1 MGLPTDPVAT
11 GTSHAG
17 GGRKTEALT
26 FIAEY
31 LLREGRSPGMD
42 EIGAALGVGR
52 SRARALVD
60 ALTFE
65 GKVKRD
71 RGSQRGISVPG
82 IEREILIAAL
92 RQHGFVVNEDFN
104 GLGSVV
110 PLPKAYPPLVAII
123 EHIPDRDDRNDHAE
137 RRQA

>member
-1 MGLPTDPVAT
+1 MGLPTDESVAS
-11 GTSHAG
+11 TSHAG
-17 GGRKTEALT
+17 GGRKAEALT
-26 FIAEY
+26 YIVQY
-31 LLREGRSPGMD
+31 LLREGRSPGME
-42 EIGAALGVGR
+42 EIGLALGVGK

-60 ALTFE
+60 ALTAE
-65 GKVKRD
+65 GKVTRA

-82 IEREILIAAL
+82 IEREILIAL
-92 RQHGFVVNEDFN
+92 MRQHGFVVNEDFN

-123 EHIPDRDDRNDHAE
+123 EHIPDRDDRTDHAE